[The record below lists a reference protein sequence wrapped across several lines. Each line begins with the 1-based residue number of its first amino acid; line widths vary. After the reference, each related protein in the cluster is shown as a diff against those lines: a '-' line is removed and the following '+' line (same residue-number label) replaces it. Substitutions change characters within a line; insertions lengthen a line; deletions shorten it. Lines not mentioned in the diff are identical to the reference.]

1 MAYQVSVF
9 AENKPGR
16 LGRIT
21 ETLARANINLRA
33 ITITGTERYGVVK
46 LLVDKPDLAYE
57 VLMEAGFSVRKQ
69 EIIAILIDDVP
80 GSLNSV
86 LKVLAE
92 KGVNIENAY
101 GFLTH
106 ESDRAVFVFEVEDL
120 KRTRRLLQ
128 EIGLR
133 PLSDAEIAA
142 L

>member
-9 AENKPGR
+9 AENRPGR
-16 LGRIT
+16 LRRIT
-21 ETLARANINLRA
+21 AALAEANVNLRA
-33 ITITGTERYGVVK
+33 ITITGTERYGVIK

-57 VLMEAGFSVRKQ
+57 VLIDAGLSARKQ

-86 LKVLAE
+86 LGVLAE
-92 KGVNIENAY
+92 KEINIENAY

-106 ESDRAVFVFEVEDL
+106 EADRAVFVFEVENL
-120 KRTRRLLQ
+120 HETARLL
-128 EIGLR
+128 EEAGLK
-133 PLSDAEIAA
+133 PLTDAEIAA

>member
-1 MAYQVSVF
+1 MAYQISVF

-21 ETLARANINLRA
+21 EALAKVNVNLRA
-33 ITITGTERYGVVK
+33 ITITGAERYGVVK
-46 LLVDKPDLAYE
+46 LLVDKPELAYD
-57 VLMEAGFSVRKQ
+57 VLIKEGFSVRKQ

-106 ESDRAVFVFEVEDL
+106 EAERAVFVFEVDDPHE
-120 KRTRRLLQ
+120 TARLL
-128 EIGLR
+128 EEAGLK
-133 PLSDAEIAA
+133 PLTDAEIAA